1 MNTLPESEGLVTG
14 GVDTHRD
21 LHVAAVIDEV
31 GRILGTEA
39 FAVNADGYEALL
51 TWMRSFG
58 TISSVGM
65 EGTGSYGAGLF
76 RHLTGHGVDV
86 LEVIR
91 PNRQA
96 RRRRGKSDP
105 ADAEAAARATLCGE
119 ASGTPKA
126 RSGAVEAI
134 RALRVARCGAVKAST
149 QASNQLRDLIVSAP
163 EVLRARLMSLSTPK
177 RVGLAIRFRPGTLE
191 DPTEATKAAMRSV
204 ARRWVALQGEITELD
219 RQLAVVVTSAAP
231 EGLLAKQGVGFD
243 VAGALLVAAGDNA
256 ERLGSEAGFAALCG
270 ASPIDASSGKQ
281 VRHRLN
287 RGGDRQANAAL
298 WRIVMT
304 RMACDPRTATY
315 VARRTAQGKTKRE
328 VIRCLKRYV
337 AREIY
342 RELVIEAQP
351 VTAEFAPPLAA

>member
-21 LHVAAVIDEV
+21 LHVAAVIDAV
-31 GRILGTEA
+31 GRVLGTEA
-39 FAVNADGYEALL
+39 FAVDADGYEALL

-76 RHLTGHGVDV
+76 RHLTSHGVAV

-105 ADAEAAARATLCGE
+105 ADAEAAARAALCGE
-119 ASGTPKA
+119 ASGTKA
-126 RSGAVEAI
+126 RNGAVEAI
-134 RALRVARCGAVKAST
+134 RALRVVRCGAVKAST
-149 QASNQLRDLIVSAP
+149 QASNQLKDLIVSAP
-163 EVLRARLMSLSTPK
+163 EALRARLMGLSTPK
-177 RVGLAIRFRPGTLE
+177 RVELAIRFRPGTIE
-191 DPTEATKAAMRSV
+191 DPTEATKAALRSV
-204 ARRWVALQGEITELD
+204 ARRWVALQCEITEID
-219 RQLAVVVTSAAP
+219 RQLAVVVTTAAP

-287 RGGDRQANAAL
+287 RGGDRQANVAL

-304 RMACDPRTATY
+304 RMACDPRTAAY
-315 VARRTAQGKTKRE
+315 VARRTAQGMTKKE
-328 VIRCLKRYV
+328 IIRCLKRYV

-342 RELVIEAQP
+342 RELVIEAP
-351 VTAEFAPPLAA
+351 HVVTGFSPPLAA